1 MSEYDRRQYRLI
13 LDRLGAFAHGRIT
26 LRMLID
32 DLRSLAEA
40 LEYPSKSWKED
51 FMSEWWT
58 LEQVYAVGIDRGDL
72 AGAQAKNQEL
82 VGQTVKTLT
91 QLATRALESEDQE

>member
-1 MSEYDRRQYRLI
+1 
-13 LDRLGAFAHGRIT
+13 
-26 LRMLID
+26 MLID

-40 LEYPSKSWKED
+40 LEFPSRSWKDD

-72 AGAQAKNQEL
+72 AGARAKTREL
-82 VGQTVKTLT
+82 VGQTAETLI
-91 QLATRALESEDQE
+91 QLATRALESGG